1 MYASSITATYLV
13 VVVRFELTRLSA
25 RILSPLCIPVPPYNH
40 IWWEELDLNQ
50 RNFLGW
56 RIYSPLQLPLCDL
69 PKIGS
74 PDQIWTG
81 NLRSDSA
88 MR

>member
-40 IWWEELDLNQ
+40 IWWEEEDSNLRNPKVTDLQ
-50 RNFLGW
+50 SVAFDL
-56 RIYSPLQLPLCDL
+56 LCHL

-74 PDQIWTG
+74 PDQI
-81 NLRSDSA
+81 
-88 MR
+88 